1 MNSFNTQQQIDD
13 MWEADLRTET
23 WEAYV
28 ASIFDDRTNEQ
39 DVRWE
44 NICMDVNNEYQDNQP
59 KPW

>member
-13 MWEADLRTET
+13 MWEADSSQEA
-23 WEAYV
+23 WESYV

-44 NICMDVNNEYQDNQP
+44 NIYMDINNEYQDNQP